1 MVRQSSDADASPV
14 KPIEIPPPRPKR
26 KPAHP
31 YPRKLVAPIKIGTL
45 ALEQQIRSTSP
56 NSYVSDQENQSPTS
70 VLSAIGS
77 EMLGTMDSNTP
88 NGSLSPVSS
97 ANGFLVCE
105 PNSSPEEA
113 GSLLQINSSTSS
125 SPDEEAPMVLFHQPS
140 VIISYSDDRSVLTI
154 FAYLCLSSDVARCT
168 HLPAVIGSATLDER
182 DGARFFA

>member
-1 MVRQSSDADASPV
+1 MVRQSGNADASPV

-31 YPRKLVAPIKIGTL
+31 YPRKLVAPVRTGTSVL
-45 ALEQQIRSTSP
+45 KQQTRSTSP

-77 EMLGTMDSNTP
+77 EMMGTMDSNTP

-97 ANGFLVCE
+97 ADGFLGCE

-113 GSLLQINSSTSS
+113 GSLLQINTSTSS
-125 SPDEEAPMVLFHQPS
+125 SPDEETPMVLFHQPS
-140 VIISYSDDRSVLTI
+140 VIICPY
-154 FAYLCLSSDVARCT
+154 
-168 HLPAVIGSATLDER
+168 DE
-182 DGARFFA
+182 